1 MLRDPDARLVTLTG
15 PGGVGKTRLA
25 QHVAAQLAEE
35 REQPV
40 IFIALAP
47 LSDAVLVIPAIADA
61 LGVRE
66 SRSAP
71 LLETLIARLQH
82 APTLLV
88 LDNVEHVLLAAPA
101 VSVLLTNCPNL
112 QVLATSRAALRLR
125 PERLFDVAPLTLPQ
139 PGVDPAADDV
149 ERFGAIALFAD
160 RARIA
165 QAGFTVSSANIAVI
179 NAICQRLDGLPLAI
193 ELAAARM
200 RTLSPQDL
208 LAQLDR
214 RLPMLTGGARDLP
227 VRHQAL
233 RDTIAWSYDLLSAD
247 ERAIF
252 RHMSICAGGSAL
264 DAVAAI
270 ASDQGAQHARDTS
283 PNLLDLLGALIDH
296 SLVRR
301 VEREDRP
308 ERFEMLETIREFGL
322 EQLAV
327 HDEVAD
333 IGQRHATYFLAF
345 IEQQGFDRL
354 IADEAVRLARVD
366 EDYDNARTALRWCIE
381 QRDADKSLHF
391 CSALRQYWVVRG
403 YLSEGQR
410 SVDAALSIDGEMR
423 TAARVRTL
431 HAAAS
436 IACHLGDLERVDRF
450 ASACLALGR
459 ELPDDFGIAS
469 GLHLLALSAQLRD
482 DHERA
487 EALYIESLALKRRMA
502 HPTLTSTIGNLAQ
515 VAYHQGDIER
525 AIALF
530 DECIALDRDLE
541 DVFHM
546 GIALTDLGLILL
558 ERGEDGR
565 AAALFIEALVIH
577 RDVGHPRLIISTLEG
592 LAGLAARRRQPAP
605 AARAARLYGAV
616 EAISE
621 QIGLPRQD
629 PERWQYA
636 PLVNLARAHLDADA
650 FAIAWASGRGM
661 SRDDAI
667 QYALSSGAHED
678 PDA

>member
-1 MLRDPDARLVTLTG
+1 M
-15 PGGVGKTRLA
+15 
-25 QHVAAQLAEE
+25 
-35 REQPV
+35 
-40 IFIALAP
+40 
-47 LSDAVLVIPAIADA
+47 
-61 LGVRE
+61 
-66 SRSAP
+66 
-71 LLETLIARLQH
+71 
-82 APTLLV
+82 

-101 VSVLLTNCPNL
+101 VSALLANCPNL
-112 QVLATSRAALRLR
+112 QVLATSRSALHLR
-125 PERLFDVAPLTLPQ
+125 PEQLFDVAPLALPK
-139 PGVDPAADDV
+139 PGVDPAADDA
-149 ERFGAIALFAD
+149 ERFGAIALFVD

-165 QAGFTVSSANIAVI
+165 QARFTVSSANIAAI

-200 RTLSPQDL
+200 RTLSPQEL
-208 LAQLDR
+208 LGLLDQ

-270 ASDQGAQHARDTS
+270 ASNQDAPDTS
-283 PNLLDLLGALIDH
+283 LNLLDRLGALIGH

-322 EQLAV
+322 EQLAI

-345 IEQQGFDRL
+345 IEQQKFDDL

-366 EDYDNARTALRWCIE
+366 EDVDNVRAALRWCIE
-381 QRDADKSLHF
+381 QRDADRSLRF
-391 CSALRQYWVVRG
+391 CAALRQYWAVRG

-410 SVDAALSIDGEMR
+410 SVDAALSIDDEMR
-423 TAARVRTL
+423 TVARARVL

-436 IACHLGDLERVDRF
+436 IACHQGDLERVDRF
-450 ASACLALGR
+450 ASACLALSR
-459 ELPDDFGIAS
+459 ELPDDFGIAG
-469 GLHLLALSAQLRD
+469 GLHLLALAAQLRD

-487 EALYIESLALKRRMA
+487 EALYIESLALKRRTA

-530 DECIALDRDLE
+530 DECIALDRDAN

-577 RDVGHPRLIISTLEG
+577 SDVGHPRLIISTFEG
-592 LAGLAARRRQPAP
+592 LAGLAARSRQP
-605 AARAARLYGAV
+605 ARAARLYGAV

-621 QIGLPRQD
+621 QIGHPRQD
-629 PERWQYA
+629 PERWKYA
-636 PLVNLARAHLDADA
+636 QLVNLARSQLDADA
-650 FAIAWASGRGM
+650 FAVAWASGRGM

-667 QYALSSGAHED
+667 QCALRSRAHGY
-678 PDA
+678 PDAPESHLLARPGDP